1 MSQLHPLKVLN
12 SSHLSEKASLA
23 IQNANSYVF
32 KVSSSANKLQV
43 KKAIESLYKVEV
55 KKVNIV
61 NVKGKTKRTLKSKI
75 RKKSDWKK
83 AYVFLKE
90 GNQID
95 LSIE

>member
-55 KKVNIV
+55 E
-61 NVKGKTKRTLKSKI
+61 KSKYCK
-75 RKKSDWKK
+75 RQRQNKKNTQ
-83 AYVFLKE
+83 E
-90 GNQID
+90 
-95 LSIE
+95 

>member
-55 KKVNIV
+55 EKVNIV
-61 NVKGKTKRTLKSKI
+61 NFKGKTKRTLKNKI

>member
-32 KVSSSANKLQV
+32 KVSSSANKFQV

-55 KKVNIV
+55 EKVNIV
-61 NVKGKTKRTLKSKI
+61 NVKGKTKRTLKNKI
-75 RKKSDWKK
+75 RKKVIGRKLMFFLRK
-83 AYVFLKE
+83 AIK
-90 GNQID
+90 
-95 LSIE
+95 

>member
-55 KKVNIV
+55 EKVNI
-61 NVKGKTKRTLKSKI
+61 LKQRDSSKSFI
-75 RKKSDWKK
+75 FWL
-83 AYVFLKE
+83 FLWSPSGMGPPNKE
-90 GNQID
+90 V
-95 LSIE
+95 

>member
-43 KKAIESLYKVEV
+43 KKAIESLY
-55 KKVNIV
+55 IIIS
-61 NVKGKTKRTLKSKI
+61 L
-75 RKKSDWKK
+75 
-83 AYVFLKE
+83 
-90 GNQID
+90 
-95 LSIE
+95 

>member
-55 KKVNIV
+55 DKVNIV
-61 NVKGKTKRTLKSKI
+61 NVKGKTKRTLKNKI
-75 RKKSDWKK
+75 RKKVIGRKLMF
-83 AYVFLKE
+83 FLRKE
-90 GNQID
+90 IK
-95 LSIE
+95 

>member
-43 KKAIESLYKVEV
+43 KTAIESLYTVEV
-55 KKVNIV
+55 ETVHIV
-61 NVKGKTKRTLKSKI
+61 NVKGKTKRTLTNKI
-75 RKKSDWKK
+75 RQKSDWKK

-90 GNQID
+90 GTQID
-95 LSIE
+95 VASD

>member
-1 MSQLHPLKVLN
+1 MLSNPEFLAEGTAINDLLHPDRVLIGGKN
-12 SSHLSEKASLA
+12 
-23 IQNANSYVF
+23 
-32 KVSSSANKLQV
+32 

-55 KKVNIV
+55 EKVNIV
-61 NVKGKTKRTLKSKI
+61 NVKGKTKRTLKNKI

>member
-43 KKAIESLYKVEV
+43 KKAIESLYKVE
-55 KKVNIV
+55 IV
-61 NVKGKTKRTLKSKI
+61 NVKGKTKRTLKNKI